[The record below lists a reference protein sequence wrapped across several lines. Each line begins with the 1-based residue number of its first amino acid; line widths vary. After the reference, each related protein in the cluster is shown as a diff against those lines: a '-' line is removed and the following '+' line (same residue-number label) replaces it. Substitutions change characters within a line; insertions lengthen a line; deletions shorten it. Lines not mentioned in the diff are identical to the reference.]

1 MKNVMKKALAATM
14 ISGAFFSAQGH
25 TQDVPV
31 ALLPVKADAS
41 PALPQ
46 PADTPLSAA
55 DTQASRQAIIDKIA
69 PAAKAGVP
77 AYREG
82 QIAAANTPSAA
93 NAPPPPWSGYQAA
106 ESLATNG
113 NPEMALRQ
121 LEARLASA
129 PDDRKAAY
137 LKGLIMMQMGKGEDA
152 ERWFRMMQ
160 SNFPDMAQPYNAL
173 AVIYDSR
180 GDLGAARDMLE
191 TLLKQQPEQHNAR
204 VNLGNIYLKL
214 ARQEFEKA
222 LKDKPD
228 NAMIRRKLKAIQEG
242 GAP

>member
-1 MKNVMKKALAATM
+1 MKKIITLGMAGVVALTHAE
-14 ISGAFFSAQGH
+14 
-25 TQDVPV
+25 DVPV
-31 ALLPVKADAS
+31 ALLPANGAPVAA
-41 PALPQ
+41 Q
-46 PADTPLSAA
+46 PANTPVAGEKSAA
-55 DTQASRQAIIDKIA
+55 EQTAIIAKYA
-69 PAAKAGVP
+69 GNAKAGTP
-77 AYREG
+77 AHSTG
-82 QIAAANTPSAA
+82 QVQSGSVAPSATSVA
-93 NAPPPPWSGYQAA
+93 PPPWSGYQAA

-113 NPEMALRQ
+113 NPDLALRQ

-160 SNFPDMAQPYNAL
+160 VNFADMAQPYNAL

-180 GDLGAARDMLE
+180 GDLQAARDVLE
-191 TLLKQQPEQHNAR
+191 ALLEKQPEQHSAR

-214 ARQEFEKA
+214 ARGEFEKA

-228 NAMIRRKLKAIQEG
+228 DAMIRRKLKAIQEG
-242 GAP
+242 GGP